1 MNLGTLALVKDK
13 YNEARRSQGLEPI
26 K

>member
-1 MNLGTLALVKDK
+1 MNSGTLALVKDK

>member
-1 MNLGTLALVKDK
+1 MNSGTLALVKDK
-13 YNEARRSQGLEPI
+13 YNEARHSQGLEPI